1 MAPRSRRL
9 FVYQLTVMRFNF
21 TQLTAT
27 SIAIACFT
35 TRQVEMCRR
44 LLSGLAFLATSVDY
58 YDIIGKLRR
67 EVRTNKDKRP
77 LLALGIR
84 DVAS

>member
-1 MAPRSRRL
+1 MSIEGVLASTELALGKCPPQLLDLKDFL
-9 FVYQLTVMRFNF
+9 FYQLTVMRFNF
-21 TQLTAT
+21 TQLTTT

-58 YDIIGKLRR
+58 YDIIG
-67 EVRTNKDKRP
+67 E
-77 LLALGIR
+77 
-84 DVAS
+84 